1 MTRPVLAAVALLAF
15 AACSSPTTST
25 APAGSTPAV
34 AASTS
39 SAAKAAPTPT
49 PTPVVQKD
57 ATTLANLVKQSTTTK
72 IVTIDE
78 NNDPNDKIGRP
89 GGYISAAIMY
99 DSTVKC
105 TELGTDCG
113 AGIEVFPT
121 AAEAQARADYIQGI
135 LKSMPALGNEYDT
148 VVGAALLR
156 VSGKVKPSLATLYAA
171 AMTKA

>member
-1 MTRPVLAAVALLAF
+1 MTRPVLAAVALLAL
-15 AACSSPTTST
+15 AACSPAVSTTT
-25 APAGSTPAV
+25 APVSSAPPA
-34 AASTS
+34 AAPTS
-39 SAAKAAPTPT
+39 STPTPT

-57 ATTLANLVKQSTTTK
+57 ATTLANLVKQASTTK

-78 NNDPNDKIGRP
+78 NNDPNNKIGRP
-89 GGYISAAIMY
+89 NGYISAAILY

-121 AAEAQARADYIQGI
+121 AAEAQARADYIQSI
-135 LKSMPALGNEYDT
+135 LKSMPALGTEYDT

-156 VSGKVKPSLATLYAA
+156 VTGKIKPSVATLYAA
-171 AMTKA
+171 AMAKA